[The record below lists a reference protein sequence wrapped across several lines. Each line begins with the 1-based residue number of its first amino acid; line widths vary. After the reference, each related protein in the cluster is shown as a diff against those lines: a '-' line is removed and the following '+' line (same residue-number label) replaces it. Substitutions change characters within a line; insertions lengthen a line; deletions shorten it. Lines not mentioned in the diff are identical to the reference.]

1 MGVAHGEGLAGKRP
15 SADNCGEQLVFLQ
28 TGQKESD
35 VLRPHPQIPGHT
47 VPVDVV
53 HPAGVMGEVV
63 IQKQLERPHRQRV
76 GREGQGDPASPVGV
90 DKLDEMTFPFAQ
102 AGTGLGGDQPIQE
115 RLGIGMKHHPVDR
128 LKVKGIIV

>member
-90 DKLDEMTFPFAQ
+90 DKLDEISKR
-102 AGTGLGGDQPIQE
+102 TGRTRNELIGIFLEYAANNCIVKDQEEP
-115 RLGIGMKHHPVDR
+115 
-128 LKVKGIIV
+128 